1 MVQMRPVLKE
11 RSRLTSQDEKVEIL
25 SVSSSAVIEPSV
37 SCKSFRDGGGEIM
50 FQFFHALRSREEGQT
65 LVEYALI
72 LALVSIGSVFALGQ
86 LSIGINGVFDTVV
99 GAL

>member
-1 MVQMRPVLKE
+1 
-11 RSRLTSQDEKVEIL
+11 
-25 SVSSSAVIEPSV
+25 
-37 SCKSFRDGGGEIM
+37 M

-72 LALVSIGSVFALGQ
+72 LALVSIGSVIALGA
-86 LSIGINGVFDTVV
+86 LSTGINGVFDTVV